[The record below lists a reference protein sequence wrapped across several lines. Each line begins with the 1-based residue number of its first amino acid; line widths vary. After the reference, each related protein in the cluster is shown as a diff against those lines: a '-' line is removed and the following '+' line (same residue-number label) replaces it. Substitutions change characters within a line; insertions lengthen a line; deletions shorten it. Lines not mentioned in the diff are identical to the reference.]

1 MKPNTPP
8 PERQGVFNLSA
19 WSIGQKPLIFFLML
33 ITLVGGAISYT
44 QLSRN
49 EDPAF
54 TIKTMVVAARWPGAT
69 IDDTTK
75 LLTDRLEKKL
85 EEIPYLDRLDSYT
98 RPGETVIMV
107 NLRDDA
113 PARIVPDA
121 WYQVRKKMAD
131 IAATLPSGVQGPFF
145 DDEFGDTYGQI
156 YGFTTEGFSDRE
168 LRDYLEGVRAELL
181 RIPSIG
187 KVQLLGVQE
196 EQIAIEFSPGR
207 LAAFE
212 LDEEAV
218 LRALRA
224 QNAVSPAGTMR
235 LADDKIALRVSGG
248 FASEESLRSVTL
260 RANDRFVPLTEL
272 ATIRRIPADPPAPQF
287 RVNGEKALG
296 LAISMASGGNL
307 LAFGQ
312 EVRERM
318 DEVRLALPHGIEMIQ
333 VADQSTVVKQAVSGF
348 LTVLGEA
355 VAIVLAVSFLSLGVR
370 AGLVVSISIP
380 FVLALTFIGME
391 LTGIGLQRISLGAL
405 IIALGLLVDDAMI
418 TVEAMVGKLEEG
430 WDIKRAASFA
440 WDSTAFPMLTGTLV
454 MIAGFIPVGFAASSA
469 GEYCYSMFMVVLIS
483 LSASWVVA
491 VLFSPLLGTLIL
503 PKSLPQHGHGS
514 GRIMSAYE
522 RALSWGLAH
531 RAITLTAAVAAF
543 VLSLGASA
551 YLEHQFFPPSD
562 RPELLVSLTL
572 PQSASLEAT
581 EREALKLEKLLKD
594 DPDVERFSTYVG
606 SGAIRFYLPMEVLL
620 QNDNVTQAVVIAK
633 GVKERDALQA
643 KLAAKFKTEFPGLIA
658 RATPLELGPPVGWP
672 LKYRVTG
679 PDQTKVRDIAG
690 QLANIL
696 SINPDTHD
704 VHLLSGEPQRSVLVR
719 VDQTQA
725 RALGL
730 SSEDVASAMAAIFS
744 GATVTTV
751 RDQDRLIDVIVRAQ
765 IGERTDLATLANLN
779 IRSAQ
784 GRAIPLT
791 QIAELSYGVE
801 DPIVWR
807 RQRLP
812 LVTVQGDVREGYEA
826 ATVVQA
832 LAPAVAQFSAGLP
845 KGYRIETGGA
855 VEEAAKGSASLSA
868 VLPVTAL
875 VMCVLLMVQLR
886 SFTRMFLA
894 LAMAPFGLIGV
905 VLAMLP
911 TGTPMGFVAQLGVI
925 ALVGMI
931 VRNAIILIEEVDINV
946 GAGRSPRDAIMHA
959 AVHRAR
965 PIVLTACAAILG
977 MIPIAPQIFWGPM
990 AFAVIGG
997 LAVATVVTLTVLPC
1011 AISLLLHWENRERR
1025 PQEPGLSAIPQ
1036 ADANSGPM
1044 GQT

>member
-1 MKPNTPP
+1 MKSNTTPP
-8 PERQGVFNLSA
+8 EDQRRFNLSA
-19 WSIGQKPLIFFLML
+19 WSIGQMPLMFFLML
-33 ITLVGGAISYT
+33 VTLVGGAISYSK
-44 QLSRN
+44 LSRN

-54 TIKTMVVAARWPGAT
+54 TIKTMVVSARWPGAT

-85 EEIPYLDRLDSYT
+85 EETPYLDRLDSYT

-113 PARIVPDA
+113 PAGIVPDA

-131 IAATLPSGVQGPFF
+131 VSATLPSGVQGPFF

-156 YGFTTEGFSDRE
+156 FGFTAEGFSDRE

-181 RIPSIG
+181 RIPGIG

-196 EQIAIEFSPGR
+196 EQIVIEFSPGR
-207 LAAFE
+207 LAAFG

-218 LRALRA
+218 LRALKA
-224 QNAVSPAGTMR
+224 QNAVIPSGTVR
-235 LADDKIALRVSGG
+235 LAEDKIALRVSGG
-248 FASEESLRSVTL
+248 FASEESLRNVTL

-272 ATIRRIPADPPAPQF
+272 AAIRRIAADPPAPLF

-307 LAFGQ
+307 LNFG
-312 EVRERM
+312 EAVRARM
-318 DEVRLALPHGIEMIQ
+318 DEVKASLPHGIEMIQ

-348 LTVLGEA
+348 LTVLAEA
-355 VAIVLAVSFLSLGVR
+355 VAIVLAVSFVSLGVR
-370 AGLVVSISIP
+370 AGLVVSLSIP
-380 FVLALTFIGME
+380 LVLAMTFIGME

-430 WDIKRAASFA
+430 WNLKRAASFA
-440 WDSTAFPMLTGTLV
+440 YESTAFPMLTGTLV

-503 PKSLPQHGHGS
+503 PKSMPHHGHAG
-514 GRIMSAYE
+514 GRLMNTYE
-522 RALSWGLAH
+522 RVLAWALKH
-531 RAITLTAAVAAF
+531 RALTLSLAGAAF
-543 VLSLGASA
+543 VASLGGAS
-551 YLEHQFFPPSD
+551 YLEQQFFPPSD

-572 PQSASLEAT
+572 PQNASLDAT
-581 EREALKLEKLLKD
+581 IRQASKLEELLKN
-594 DPDVERFSTYVG
+594 DPDVERFSTYIG

-620 QNDNVTQAVVIAK
+620 ENENVTQTVVVAK

-643 KLAAKFKTEFPGLIA
+643 RLAEVFKTQFSGLIA

-679 PDQTKVRDIAG
+679 PDQDKVRDTAAR
-690 QLANIL
+690 LANVI
-696 SINPDTHD
+696 SANHDTRE
-704 VHLLSGEPQRSVLVR
+704 VHLLSGEPQRSVRVE

-730 SSEDVASAMAAIFS
+730 SSEDIASAMATIFS
-744 GATVTTV
+744 GSAVTTV
-751 RDQDRLIDVIVRAQ
+751 RDRERLIDVVVRAQ
-765 IGERTDLATLANLN
+765 LGERTNLATLANLQL
-779 IRSAQ
+779 RTADGHSV
-784 GRAIPLT
+784 PLT
-791 QIAELSYGVE
+791 QIAKLSFGVE

-812 LVTVQGDVREGYEA
+812 LITVQGDVRDGLEA
-826 ATVVQA
+826 ATVVKA
-832 LAPAVAQFSAGLP
+832 LAPAVSRFSAELP
-845 KGYRIETGGA
+845 KGYKVEVGGA
-855 VEEAAKGSASLSA
+855 VEEAAKGSKSLAA
-868 VLPVTAL
+868 VLPLTAL

-886 SFTRMFLA
+886 SFSRMFLA

-911 TGTPMGFVAQLGVI
+911 TATPMGFVAQLGVI

-931 VRNAIILIEEVDINV
+931 VRNAIILIEEVDINMKL
-946 GAGRSPRDAIMHA
+946 GQSPSEAIAHA
-959 AVHRAR
+959 SMHRAR
-965 PIVLTACAAILG
+965 PILLTACAAILG

-990 AFAVIGG
+990 AYAVIGG
-997 LAVATVVTLTVLPC
+997 LAVATIVTLTVLPC
-1011 AISLLLHWENRERR
+1011 GISLLLQWENRPRH
-1025 PQEPGLSAIPQ
+1025 PQEPSSDQAYKGPAIG
-1036 ADANSGPM
+1036 A
-1044 GQT
+1044 

>member
-1 MKPNTPP
+1 MSANKASPDN
-8 PERQGVFNLSA
+8 QGGFNLSA
-19 WSIGQKPLIFFLML
+19 WSISQKPLIFFLML
-33 ITLVGGAISYT
+33 ITLIGGALSYT
-44 QLSRN
+44 KLSRN

-54 TIKTMVVAARWPGAT
+54 TIKTMVVAAHWPGAN

-131 IAATLPSGVQGPFF
+131 IATTLPGGVQGPFF

-156 YGFTTEGFSDRE
+156 FGFTAEGFSDRE

-181 RIPSIG
+181 RLPGIG

-196 EQIAIEFSPGR
+196 EQIAVEFSPGK
-207 LAAFE
+207 LAAFG
-212 LDEEAV
+212 LDEEAA
-218 LRALRA
+218 LRALKA
-224 QNAVSPAGTMR
+224 QNAVSPTGTVR
-235 LADDKIALRVSGG
+235 LPDDKIALRVSGG
-248 FASEESLRSVTL
+248 FVSEESLRNLTL

-272 ATIRRIPADPPAPQF
+272 ATVRRIPADPPAPQF

-307 LAFGQ
+307 LEFGQ
-312 EVRERM
+312 AVRDRMNEVRM
-318 DEVRLALPHGIEMIQ
+318 ALPHGIEMLQ

-348 LTVLGEA
+348 LTVLAEA
-355 VAIVLAVSFLSLGVR
+355 IAIVLAVSFLSLGVR

-430 WDIKRAASFA
+430 WSLGRAASFA
-440 WDSTAFPMLTGTLV
+440 YDSTAFPMLTGTLV

-503 PKSLPQHGHGS
+503 PRSLPNHGHGG
-514 GRIMSAYE
+514 GRIMKAYE
-522 RALSWGLAH
+522 RALAWVLGH
-531 RAITLTAAVAAF
+531 RALTLTVAVVAF
-543 VLSLGASA
+543 VASLSAST
-551 YLEHQFFPPSD
+551 YLEQQFFPPSD

-572 PQSASLEAT
+572 PQNASLEAT
-581 EREALKLEKLLKD
+581 DREALKLEKLLKE
-594 DPDVERFSTYVG
+594 DPNVERFSTYVG

-620 QNDNVTQAVVIAK
+620 QNDNVTQTVVIAK
-633 GVKERDALQA
+633 GIRERDALQA
-643 KLAAKFKTEFPGLIA
+643 RLAATFKTEFPGLIA

-672 LKYRVTG
+672 LKYRVAG
-679 PDQTKVRDIAG
+679 PDQSKVRDIAG
-690 QLANIL
+690 QLANLI
-696 SINPDTHD
+696 SANPDTRE
-704 VHLLSGEPQRSVLVR
+704 VHLLSGEPQRSVLVAI
-719 VDQTQA
+719 DQTQA

-730 SSEDVASAMAAIFS
+730 SSEEVASNMAAIFS
-744 GATVTTV
+744 GTTVTTV
-751 RDQDRLIDVIVRAQ
+751 RDQDRLVDVIVRAQ
-765 IGERTDLATLANLN
+765 VGERTDLATLANLQ
-779 IRSAQ
+779 IRTAQ
-784 GRAIPLT
+784 GHTIPLS
-791 QIAELSYGVE
+791 QIAKLSYGVE

-812 LVTVQGDVREGYEA
+812 LVTVQADVREGLEA
-826 ATVVQA
+826 ATVVHA
-832 LAPAVAQFSAGLP
+832 LAPAVAEFAAGLP
-845 KGYRIETGGA
+845 KGYKVETGGA
-855 VEEAAKGSASLSA
+855 VEEAAKGSHSLAA

-886 SFTRMFLA
+886 SFSRMFLA

-946 GAGRSPRDAIMHA
+946 SMGQSPRDAIVHA
-959 AVHRAR
+959 AMHRAR

-997 LAVATVVTLTVLPC
+997 LAVATIVTLTVLPC
-1011 AISLLLHWENRERR
+1011 AISLLLHWENRERTS
-1025 PQEPGLSAIPQ
+1025 QLSTLPGS
-1036 ADANSGPM
+1036 
-1044 GQT
+1044 

>member
-1 MKPNTPP
+1 MSAGAK
-8 PERQGVFNLSA
+8 QGGFNLSA
-19 WSIGQKPLIFFLML
+19 WSISQKPLIFFLML
-33 ITLVGGAISYT
+33 ITLVGGAMSYT
-44 QLSRN
+44 KLSRN

-54 TIKTMVVAARWPGAT
+54 TIKTMVVVARWPGAT

-75 LLTDRLEKKL
+75 LLTDRLEKTL
-85 EEIPYLDRLDSYT
+85 EETPYLDRLDSYT
-98 RPGETVIMV
+98 RAGETVIMV

-113 PARIVPDA
+113 PAHIVPDA
-121 WYQVRKKMAD
+121 WYQVRKKMTDNAKS
-131 IAATLPSGVQGPFF
+131 LPSGVQGPFF
-145 DDEFGDTYGQI
+145 DDEFGETYGQI
-156 YGFTTEGFSDRE
+156 YGFTAEGVSDRE

-181 RIPSIG
+181 RTPGIG

-196 EQIAIEFSPGR
+196 EQIAVEFSPGQ
-207 LAAFE
+207 LAAFG

-224 QNAVSPAGTMR
+224 QNAVSPAGTIR
-235 LADDKIALRVSGG
+235 LADDKVALRVSGG
-248 FASEESLRSVTL
+248 FTSEESLRNVTL
-260 RANDRFVPLTEL
+260 RANDRFVLLTEL
-272 ATIRRIPADPPAPQF
+272 ATIRRISADPPAPLF

-296 LAISMASGGNL
+296 LAISMAPAGNL
-307 LAFGQ
+307 LEFGQ
-312 EVRERM
+312 AVRARM
-318 DEVRLALPHGIEMIQ
+318 DEVKLALPHGIEMVQ
-333 VADQSTVVKQAVSGF
+333 VADQSIVVKQAVSGF
-348 LTVLGEA
+348 LTVLAEA
-355 VAIVLAVSFLSLGVR
+355 IAIVLAVSFVSLGVR

-430 WDIKRAASFA
+430 WNLNRAAGFA
-440 WDSTAFPMLTGTLV
+440 YDSTAFPMLTGTLV

-469 GEYCYSMFMVVLIS
+469 GEYCFSMFMVVLIS

-503 PKSLPQHGHGS
+503 PESIPNHGHG
-514 GRIMSAYE
+514 GGKLMNAYE
-522 RALSWGLAH
+522 RALSWVLAH
-531 RAITLTAAVAAF
+531 RAVSLAAAVAAF
-543 VLSLGASA
+543 VASLGGAS
-551 YLEHQFFPPSD
+551 YLEQQFFPPSD

-572 PQSASLEAT
+572 PQNASLEAT
-581 EREALKLEKLLKD
+581 DREAKKLETLLKG
-594 DPDVERFSTYVG
+594 DPNVERFSTYVG

-620 QNDNVTQAVVIAK
+620 QNDNVTQSVVIAK

-643 KLAAKFKTEFPGLIA
+643 KLSATFKTDFPGIIA

-679 PDQTKVRDIAG
+679 PDQAKVRDIAG
-690 QLANIL
+690 QLANVL
-696 SINPDTHD
+696 AANPDTRD
-704 VHLLSGEPQRSVLVR
+704 LHLLSGEPQRSVLVR
-719 VDQTQA
+719 IDQTQA
-725 RALGL
+725 RTLGL
-730 SSEDVASAMAAIFS
+730 SSEDIANAMAAIFS
-744 GATVTTV
+744 GSVVTSV
-751 RDQDRLIDVIVRAQ
+751 RDQDRLVDVIVRAQ
-765 IGERTDLATLANLN
+765 AGERTDLATLANLQ
-779 IRSAQ
+779 IRSGQ
-784 GRAIPLT
+784 GQAIPLT

-812 LVTVQGDVREGYEA
+812 LITVQGDVREGFEA
-826 ATVVQA
+826 SSVVQS
-832 LAPAVAQFSAGLP
+832 LMPAVAQFSARLP
-845 KGYRIETGGA
+845 KGYKVETGGA
-855 VEEAAKGSASLSA
+855 VEEAAKGSASLFA

-886 SFTRMFLA
+886 SFSRMFLA

-946 GAGRSPRDAIMHA
+946 GAGQSPHEAIVQASM
-959 AVHRAR
+959 HRAR

-997 LAVATVVTLTVLPC
+997 LGVATIVTLTVLPC
-1011 AISLLLHWENRERR
+1011 AIALLLQWEQRK
-1025 PQEPGLSAIPQ
+1025 GKPQ
-1036 ADANSGPM
+1036 APEPI
-1044 GQT
+1044 

>member
-1 MKPNTPP
+1 MSSKPKLDK
-8 PERQGVFNLSA
+8 EQAGFNLSA
-19 WSIGQKPLIFFLML
+19 WSIGQKPLMFFLML
-33 ITLVGGAISYT
+33 ITLVGGMISYEN
-44 QLSRN
+44 LSRN

-54 TIKTMVVAARWPGAT
+54 TIKTMVVAARWPGAN
-69 IDDTTK
+69 IEDTTN

-113 PARIVPDA
+113 PSQIVPDA

-131 IAATLPSGVQGPFF
+131 IGATLPAGVQGPFF

-156 YGFTTEGFSDRE
+156 FGFTGEGFSDRE

-181 RIPSIG
+181 RLPSIG

-196 EQIAIEFSPGR
+196 EQIVVEFSPAR
-207 LAAFE
+207 LAAFG
-212 LDEEAV
+212 LDEEAI
-218 LRALRA
+218 LHALKA
-224 QNAVSPAGTMR
+224 QNAVIPSGTVR
-235 LADDKIALRVSGG
+235 LPDDKIALRVSGG
-248 FASEESLRSVTL
+248 FASEESLRSLTL
-260 RANDRFVPLTEL
+260 RADNRFVPLTEL
-272 ATIRRIPADPPAPQF
+272 VDIRRIPADPPAPLF

-296 LAISMASGGNL
+296 LAVSMAAGGNL
-307 LAFGQ
+307 LEFGEAVRARMN
-312 EVRERM
+312 EVG
-318 DEVRLALPHGIEMIQ
+318 ATLPYGIEMAL

-348 LTVLGEA
+348 LTVLAEA

-391 LTGIGLQRISLGAL
+391 IMGIGLQRISLGAL

-430 WDIKRAASFA
+430 WNLSRAASFA
-440 WDSTAFPMLTGTLV
+440 YESTAFPMLTGTLV

-491 VLFSPLLGTLIL
+491 VLFSPLLGTMIL
-503 PKSLPQHGHGS
+503 PEALPQHEHG
-514 GRIMSAYE
+514 GGKLMGAYR
-522 RALSWGLAH
+522 RALGWVLQH
-531 RAITLTAAVAAF
+531 RAITLGAAVTAF
-543 VLSLGASA
+543 VASLGAAS
-551 YLEHQFFPPSD
+551 YLEQQFFPPSD

-572 PQSASLEAT
+572 PQNASLDAT
-581 EREALKLEKLLKD
+581 EREAAILEKLLKA
-594 DPDVERFSTYVG
+594 DPAVERFSTYIG

-620 QNDNVTQAVVIAK
+620 QNENITQTVVIAK

-643 KLAAKFKTEFPGLIA
+643 RLAESFKTEFSGLIA

-679 PDQTKVRDIAG
+679 PDQATVRDLASR
-690 QLANIL
+690 LANIL
-696 SINPDTHD
+696 SANSDTRE
-704 VHLLSGEPQRSVLVR
+704 VHLLSGEPQRSVLVK

-730 SSEDVASAMAAIFS
+730 SSEDVASALATIFS
-744 GATVTTV
+744 GSAVTSV
-751 RDQDRLIDVIVRAQ
+751 RDKDRLVDVIVRAQ
-765 IGERTDLATLANLN
+765 SGERTDLATLANLQ
-779 IRSAQ
+779 IRTPQ
-784 GRAIPLT
+784 GHTIPLS
-791 QIAELSYGVE
+791 QIAVLSYGVE
-801 DPIVWR
+801 DPIIWR

-812 LVTVQGDVREGYEA
+812 LITVQGDVREGLEA

-832 LAPAVAQFSAGLP
+832 LAPAVAEFAAQLP
-845 KGYRIETGGA
+845 KGYNIATGGA
-855 VEEAAKGSASLSA
+855 VEEAAKGSASLAA

-886 SFTRMFLA
+886 SFSRMFLA

-905 VLAMLP
+905 VMAMLP

-931 VRNAIILIEEVDINV
+931 VRNAVILIEEVDINIST
-946 GAGRSPRDAIMHA
+946 GQSPREAITHA
-959 AVHRAR
+959 AIHRAR

-997 LAVATVVTLTVLPC
+997 LAVATIITLTVLPC
-1011 AISLLLHWENRERR
+1011 ALLLLLQWEHRNGQPRHAEH
-1025 PQEPGLSAIPQ
+1025 PVVLQEH
-1036 ADANSGPM
+1036 N
-1044 GQT
+1044 

>member
-1 MKPNTPP
+1 MSQNSTPS
-8 PERQGVFNLSA
+8 EEKRGFNLSA
-19 WSIGQKPLIFFLML
+19 WSIGQKPLMFFLML

-54 TIKTMVVAARWPGAT
+54 TIKTMVVSARWPGAT

-85 EEIPYLDRLDSYT
+85 EETPYLDRLDSYT

-113 PARIVPDA
+113 PSRVVPDT

-131 IAATLPSGVQGPFF
+131 IAATLPSGTQGPFF

-156 YGFTTEGFSDRE
+156 FGFTAEGFSDRE

-181 RIPSIG
+181 RIPGIG

-196 EQIAIEFSPGR
+196 EQIVVEFSAGR
-207 LAAFE
+207 LAAFG

-218 LRALRA
+218 LRALKA
-224 QNAVSPAGTMR
+224 QNAVIPSGTVR
-235 LADDKIALRVSGG
+235 LPDDKIALRVSGG
-248 FASEESLRSVTL
+248 FASEESIRNVTL

-272 ATIRRIPADPPAPQF
+272 ATIRRIPADPPAPLF

-296 LAISMASGGNL
+296 LAISMDSGGNL
-307 LAFGQ
+307 LEFG
-312 EVRERM
+312 EAVRSRM
-318 DEVRLALPHGIEMIQ
+318 DDVRMALPHGIEMLQ
-333 VADQSTVVKQAVSGF
+333 VADQSTVVKQAVRGF
-348 LTVLGEA
+348 LTVLAEA

-430 WDIKRAASFA
+430 WNLKRAASFA
-440 WDSTAFPMLTGTLV
+440 YESTAFPMLTGTLV

-491 VLFSPLLGTLIL
+491 VLFSPLLGTLLL
-503 PKSLPQHGHGS
+503 PKALPHHGHGG
-514 GRIMSAYE
+514 GRIMRTYE
-522 RALSWGLAH
+522 RALSWALGH
-531 RAITLTAAVAAF
+531 RALTLTVAVAAF
-543 VLSLGASA
+543 LASLGAA
-551 YLEHQFFPPSD
+551 THLEQQFFPPSD

-572 PQSASLEAT
+572 PQNASLEAT
-581 EREALKLEKLLKD
+581 EREASKLEKLLKD

-620 QNDNVTQAVVIAK
+620 QNENITQTVVIAK

-643 KLAAKFKTEFPGLIA
+643 KLAEVFKTEFSGLIA

-679 PDQTKVRDIAG
+679 PDQEKVHDFAAR
-690 QLANIL
+690 LANVL
-696 SINPDTHD
+696 SANPDTRE
-704 VHLLSGEPQRSVLVR
+704 VHLLSGEPQRSVLVNI
-719 VDQTQA
+719 DQTQA

-730 SSEDVASAMAAIFS
+730 SSEDVASAMATVFS
-744 GATVTTV
+744 GSAVTTV
-751 RDQDRLIDVIVRAQ
+751 RDQDKLVDVIVRAQ
-765 IGERTDLATLANLN
+765 TGERTNLATLANLQ
-779 IRSAQ
+779 IRTAQ
-784 GRAIPLT
+784 GHTIPLT
-791 QIAELSYGVE
+791 QIAKLSYGVE

-812 LVTVQGDVREGYEA
+812 LITVQGDIRDGLEA
-826 ATVVQA
+826 ATVVKA
-832 LAPAVAQFSAGLP
+832 LAPAVAQFSSELP
-845 KGYRIETGGA
+845 KGYKVETGGA
-855 VEEAAKGSASLSA
+855 VEEAAKGSASVLA
-868 VLPVTAL
+868 VLPITAL

-886 SFTRMFLA
+886 SFSRMFLA

-931 VRNAIILIEEVDINV
+931 VRNAIILIEEVDVNV
-946 GAGRSPRDAIMHA
+946 HAGQSPREAIVHA
-959 AVHRAR
+959 SMHRAR

-990 AFAVIGG
+990 AYAVIGG
-997 LAVATVVTLTVLPC
+997 LAVATIVTLTVLPS
-1011 AISLLLHWENRERR
+1011 ALSLLLQWERR
-1025 PQEPGLSAIPQ
+1025 NGQGQ
-1036 ADANSGPM
+1036 GPD
-1044 GQT
+1044 

>member
-1 MKPNTPP
+1 MSLKPEHTKK
-8 PERQGVFNLSA
+8 QAGFNLSA
-19 WSIGQKPLIFFLML
+19 WSIGQKPLMFFLML
-33 ITLVGGAISYT
+33 ITLIGGMMSYEK
-44 QLSRN
+44 LSRN

-54 TIKTMVVAARWPGAT
+54 TIKTMVVAARWPGAN
-69 IDDTTK
+69 IEDTTN

-113 PARIVPDA
+113 PSRVVPDT

-131 IAATLPSGVQGPFF
+131 IGATLPSGVQGPFF

-156 YGFTTEGFSDRE
+156 FGFIGEGFSDRE

-181 RIPSIG
+181 RLPSIG
-187 KVQLLGVQE
+187 KVQLIGVQE
-196 EQIAIEFSPGR
+196 EQIVVEFSPGR
-207 LAAFE
+207 LAAFG

-218 LRALRA
+218 LRALKA
-224 QNAVSPAGTMR
+224 QNAVIPSGTVR
-235 LADDKIALRVSGG
+235 LPDDKIALRVSGG

-260 RANDRFVPLTEL
+260 RANNRFVPLTEL
-272 ATIRRIPADPPAPQF
+272 ANIRRIPADPPAPLF

-296 LAISMASGGNL
+296 LAISMATGGNL
-307 LAFGQ
+307 LEFG
-312 EVRERM
+312 EAVRARM
-318 DEVRLALPHGIEMIQ
+318 SDVRTALPYGIEMVQ
-333 VADQSTVVKQAVSGF
+333 VADQSTVVKQAVNGF
-348 LTVLGEA
+348 LTVLAEA

-430 WDIKRAASFA
+430 WSLPRAASFA
-440 WDSTAFPMLTGTLV
+440 YESTAFPMLTGTLV

-491 VLFSPLLGTLIL
+491 VLFSPLLGTMIL
-503 PKSLPQHGHGS
+503 PKALPHHDHGS
-514 GRIMSAYE
+514 GRFMRAYE
-522 RALSWGLAH
+522 RALGWVLEH
-531 RAITLTAAVAAF
+531 RAITLCAAIMAF
-543 VLSLGASA
+543 VASLGAA
-551 YLEHQFFPPSD
+551 TNLEQQFFPPSD

-572 PQSASLEAT
+572 PQNASLEAT
-581 EREALKLEKLLKD
+581 ERQASKLEKLLKD
-594 DPDVERFSTYVG
+594 DPDVERFSTYIG

-620 QNDNVTQAVVIAK
+620 QNENITQTVVIAK

-643 KLAAKFKTEFPGLIA
+643 RLAEAFKTEFSGLIA

-679 PDQTKVRDIAG
+679 PDQAQVRDIASR
-690 QLANIL
+690 LASIL
-696 SINPDTHD
+696 SANTDTRE
-704 VHLLSGEPQRSVLVR
+704 VHLLSGEPQRSVQVKI
-719 VDQTQA
+719 DQTQA

-730 SSEDVASAMAAIFS
+730 SSEDVASALATIFS
-744 GATVTTV
+744 GAAVTTV
-751 RDQDRLIDVIVRAQ
+751 RDKDRLVDVVVRAQ
-765 IGERTDLATLANLN
+765 AGERTDLATLANLQ
-779 IRSAQ
+779 IRKDQ
-784 GRAIPLT
+784 DHAIPLS

-801 DPIVWR
+801 DPIIWR

-812 LVTVQGDVREGYEA
+812 LITVQGDVREGLEA

-832 LAPAVAQFSAGLP
+832 LAPVVAEFAAQLP
-845 KGYRIETGGA
+845 KGYKVDTGGA
-855 VEEAAKGSASLSA
+855 VEEAAKGSASLLA
-868 VLPVTAL
+868 VLPITAL
-875 VMCVLLMVQLR
+875 VMCVLLMAQLR
-886 SFTRMFLA
+886 SFSRMFLA

-905 VLAMLP
+905 VMAMLP

-931 VRNAIILIEEVDINV
+931 VRNAVILVEEVDININN
-946 GAGRSPRDAIMHA
+946 GQSPREAITHA
-959 AVHRAR
+959 AIHRAR

-990 AFAVIGG
+990 AYAVIGG
-997 LAVATVVTLTVLPC
+997 LAVATIITLTVLPS
-1011 AISLLLHWENRERR
+1011 ALMLLLQWEGRDIQPRR
-1025 PQEPGLSAIPQ
+1025 PENLEAL
-1036 ADANSGPM
+1036 
-1044 GQT
+1044 

>member
-1 MKPNTPP
+1 MNPNPAP
-8 PERQGVFNLSA
+8 SGEKGGFNLSA
-19 WSIGQKPLIFFLML
+19 WSIVQKPLMFFLML

-44 QLSRN
+44 KLSRN

-54 TIKTMVVAARWPGAT
+54 TIKTMVVAARWPGAN

-113 PARIVPDA
+113 PSRIVPDA

-131 IAATLPSGVQGPFF
+131 ISATLPSGVQGPFF

-156 YGFTTEGFSDRE
+156 FGFTAEGFSDRE

-187 KVQLLGVQE
+187 KVQLIGVQE
-196 EQIAIEFSPGR
+196 EQIVVEFSPGR
-207 LAAFE
+207 LAAFG

-218 LRALRA
+218 LRALKA
-224 QNAVSPAGTMR
+224 QNAVIPSGTVR
-235 LADDKIALRVSGG
+235 LPDDKIALRVSGS

-260 RANDRFVPLTEL
+260 RANGRFVPLTEL
-272 ATIRRIPADPPAPQF
+272 ANIRRIPADPPAPLF

-307 LAFGQ
+307 LEFG
-312 EVRERM
+312 EAVRHRM
-318 DEVRLALPHGIEMIQ
+318 DDVRMALPHGIEMLQ
-333 VADQSTVVKQAVSGF
+333 VADQSVVVKQAVSGF
-348 LTVLGEA
+348 LKVLAEA
-355 VAIVLAVSFLSLGVR
+355 IAIVLAVSFLSLGVR

-418 TVEAMVGKLEEG
+418 TVEAMVGRLEEG
-430 WDIKRAASFA
+430 WNLKRAASFA
-440 WDSTAFPMLTGTLV
+440 YESTAFPMLTGTLV

-503 PKSLPQHGHGS
+503 PKSLPHHDHGG
-514 GRIMSAYE
+514 GRVMNAYG
-522 RALSWGLAH
+522 RALSWVLGH
-531 RAITLTAAVAAF
+531 RAVTLTVAVGAF
-543 VLSLGASA
+543 VASLGAAA
-551 YLEHQFFPPSD
+551 YLEQQFFPPSD

-572 PQSASLEAT
+572 PQNASLDAT
-581 EREALKLEKLLKD
+581 ERQASKLEKLLKD
-594 DPDVERFSTYVG
+594 DPDVESFSTYIG

-620 QNDNVTQAVVIAK
+620 QNENVTQTVVIAK
-633 GVKERDALQA
+633 GVKQRDALQA
-643 KLAAKFKTEFPGLIA
+643 RLAGIFKTEFSGLIA

-679 PDQTKVRDIAG
+679 PEQAKVRDIAAR
-690 QLANIL
+690 LANVL
-696 SINPDTHD
+696 SANPDTRE
-704 VHLLSGEPQRSVLVR
+704 VHLLSGEPQRSVLVNI
-719 VDQTQA
+719 DQTQA

-730 SSEDVASAMAAIFS
+730 SSEDVASAMATIFS
-744 GATVTTV
+744 GSAVTTV
-751 RDQDRLIDVIVRAQ
+751 RDQDRLVDVIVRAQ
-765 IGERTDLATLANLN
+765 AGERTNLATLANLQ
-779 IRSAQ
+779 IRTAH
-784 GRAIPLT
+784 GETIPLS
-791 QIAELSYGVE
+791 QLAKLSYGVE
-801 DPIVWR
+801 DPIIWR

-812 LVTVQGDVREGYEA
+812 LITVQGDVGDGLEA

-832 LAPAVAQFSAGLP
+832 LAPAVATFSEGLP
-845 KGYRIETGGA
+845 KGYKVDTGGA
-855 VEEAAKGSASLSA
+855 VEEAAKGSSSLMA

-886 SFTRMFLA
+886 SFSRMFLA

-931 VRNAIILIEEVDINV
+931 VRNAIILIEEVDINIEQ
-946 GAGRSPRDAIMHA
+946 GQSPDEAIRHA
-959 AVHRAR
+959 AIHRAR

-997 LAVATVVTLTVLPC
+997 LAVATIVTLTVLPSS
-1011 AISLLLHWENRERR
+1011 ISLLLQWEKRKGQ
-1025 PQEPGLSAIPQ
+1025 PQGPDTSEHLQ
-1036 ADANSGPM
+1036 ADAKAGSAVR
-1044 GQT
+1044 T

>member
-1 MKPNTPP
+1 MSLKPEQTPK
-8 PERQGVFNLSA
+8 QAGFNLSA
-19 WSIGQKPLIFFLML
+19 WSIGQKPLMFFLML
-33 ITLVGGAISYT
+33 ITLIGGIMSYKN
-44 QLSRN
+44 LSRN

-54 TIKTMVVAARWPGAT
+54 TIKTMVVAARWPGAN
-69 IDDTTK
+69 IEDTTN

-113 PARIVPDA
+113 PSRIVPDA

-131 IAATLPSGVQGPFF
+131 IGATLPSGVQGPFF

-156 YGFTTEGFSDRE
+156 FGFIGEGFSDRE

-181 RIPSIG
+181 RLPSIG
-187 KVQLLGVQE
+187 KVQLIGVQE
-196 EQIAIEFSPGR
+196 EQIVVEFSPGR
-207 LAAFE
+207 LAAFG
-212 LDEEAV
+212 LDENAV
-218 LRALRA
+218 LQALQA
-224 QNAVSPAGTMR
+224 QNAVIPSGTVR
-235 LADDKIALRVSGG
+235 LPDDKIALRVSGG

-260 RANDRFVPLTEL
+260 RANNRFVPLTEL
-272 ATIRRIPADPPAPQF
+272 ADIRRIPADPPAPLF
-287 RVNGEKALG
+287 RVNGEKTLG
-296 LAISMASGGNL
+296 LAISMATGGNL
-307 LAFGQ
+307 LEFG
-312 EVRERM
+312 EAVRARM
-318 DEVRLALPHGIEMIQ
+318 NDVSAALPHGIEMIQ
-333 VADQSTVVKQAVSGF
+333 VADQSTVVKQAVNGF
-348 LTVLGEA
+348 LTVLAEA

-430 WDIKRAASFA
+430 WSLSRAASFA
-440 WDSTAFPMLTGTLV
+440 YESTAFPMLTGTLV

-491 VLFSPLLGTLIL
+491 VLFSPLLGTMLL
-503 PKSLPQHGHGS
+503 PKALPHHDHGS
-514 GRIMSAYE
+514 GRFMRIYE
-522 RALSWGLAH
+522 RALGWVLQH
-531 RAITLTAAVAAF
+531 RAITLGAAVMAF
-543 VLSLGASA
+543 VASLGAAS
-551 YLEHQFFPPSD
+551 YLEQQFFPPSD

-572 PQSASLEAT
+572 PQNASIEAT
-581 EREALKLEKLLKD
+581 ERQAAKLEKLLKD
-594 DPDVERFSTYVG
+594 DPDVERFSTYIG

-620 QNDNVTQAVVIAK
+620 QNENITQTVVIAK

-643 KLAAKFKTEFPGLIA
+643 RLAEAFKTEFSGLIA

-679 PDQTKVRDIAG
+679 PDQARVRDIASR
-690 QLANIL
+690 LATIL
-696 SINPDTHD
+696 SANTDTRE
-704 VHLLSGEPQRSVLVR
+704 VHLLSGEPQRSVQVKI
-719 VDQTQA
+719 DQTQA

-730 SSEDVASAMAAIFS
+730 SSEDVASALATIFS
-744 GATVTTV
+744 GSAVTTV
-751 RDQDRLIDVIVRAQ
+751 RDKDRLVDVVVRAKA
-765 IGERTDLATLANLN
+765 GERTDLATLANLQ
-779 IRSAQ
+779 IRKDQ
-784 GRAIPLT
+784 EHAIPLS
-791 QIAELSYGVE
+791 QIAQLSYGVE
-801 DPIVWR
+801 DPIIWR

-812 LVTVQGDVREGYEA
+812 LITVQGDVREGLEA

-832 LAPAVAQFSAGLP
+832 LAPAVAEFAAQLP
-845 KGYRIETGGA
+845 RGYKVDTGGA
-855 VEEAAKGSASLSA
+855 VEEAAKGSASLLA
-868 VLPVTAL
+868 VLPITAL

-886 SFTRMFLA
+886 SFSRMFLA

-905 VLAMLP
+905 VMAMLP
-911 TGTPMGFVAQLGVI
+911 TATPMGFVAQLGVI

-931 VRNAIILIEEVDINV
+931 VRNAVILIEEVDINV
-946 GAGRSPRDAIMHA
+946 NNGQSPAEAITHA
-959 AVHRAR
+959 AIHRAR

-990 AFAVIGG
+990 AYAVIGG
-997 LAVATVVTLTVLPC
+997 LAVATIITLTVLPS
-1011 AISLLLHWENRERR
+1011 ALMLLLQWEGRDAQPRR
-1025 PQEPGLSAIPQ
+1025 PETLEALQ
-1036 ADANSGPM
+1036 
-1044 GQT
+1044 